1 MKQVKKDPQPITMIR
16 TFINQFEQNEI
27 NFWMKP
33 KDWKKLERNNKTIAL
48 NALFLQ
54 TNKED

>member
-1 MKQVKKDPQPITMIR
+1 
-16 TFINQFEQNEI
+16 
-27 NFWMKP
+27 MKP

-54 TNKED
+54 TNMED

>member
-27 NFWMKP
+27 NFCMKP

-54 TNKED
+54 TNMED

>member
-27 NFWMKP
+27 NFCMKP
-33 KDWKKLERNNKTIAL
+33 KDGKKLERNNKTIAL

>member
-1 MKQVKKDPQPITMIR
+1 MKQVKKDTQPITMIR

-27 NFWMKP
+27 NFCMKP

-54 TNKED
+54 TNMED

>member
-27 NFWMKP
+27 NFCMKP
-33 KDWKKLERNNKTIAL
+33 KDWKKLEKNNKTIAL

>member
-1 MKQVKKDPQPITMIR
+1 MIR

-27 NFWMKP
+27 NFCMKR

>member
-16 TFINQFEQNEI
+16 TFINQFEQNVI
-27 NFWMKP
+27 NFCMKP

>member
-27 NFWMKP
+27 NFCMKP

-48 NALFLQ
+48 NALFLH

>member
-27 NFWMKP
+27 NFCMKP

>member
-27 NFWMKP
+27 NFCMKA